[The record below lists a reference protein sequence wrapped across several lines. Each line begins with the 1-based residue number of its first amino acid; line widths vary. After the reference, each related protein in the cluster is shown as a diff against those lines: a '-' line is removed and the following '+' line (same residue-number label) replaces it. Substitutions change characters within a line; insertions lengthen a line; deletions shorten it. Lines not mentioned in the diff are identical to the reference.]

1 MQNLGS
7 YIKIT
12 LELTYNCNLK
22 CVHCFNSYKKAQDKN
37 LELSLENIKYIIE
50 KTKKLDIL
58 RIYLFGG
65 EPLLNKNFK
74 EIYIFLWN
82 QRFQIVIATNG
93 FLLSREIIDLFK
105 KYPPFNLSISLYGYN
120 SQTYIDTTSFNIF
133 ETICSNLK
141 SLQES
146 NIDFLI
152 KYIALKTNFNYDL
165 IIDFML
171 KNNFNYYTIQYS
183 LIPLLNTDLKS
194 LQYQISETEMKQI
207 NLAKNMNLKV
217 DETEHY
223 SVYKKRENRCE
234 VWKQSF
240 VIAPNGDMRPC
251 IPFTNSKK
259 INIFERV
266 KIESLLLKLGDNFNE
281 NNIYY
286 GKCSKCLD
294 KDFCECSVIMNLYKG
309 KDVSNVC
316 RQTKIKKLE
325 NKIVNK

>member
-1 MQNLGS
+1 MQSVDS

-12 LELTYNCNLK
+12 LELTYNCNFK
-22 CVHCFNSYKKAQDKN
+22 CVHCFNSYKKAQDKS

-50 KTKKLDIL
+50 KTKKLDIV

-65 EPLLNKNFK
+65 EPLLNKKFK
-74 EIYIFLWN
+74 KIYVFLWN
-82 QRFQIVIATNG
+82 QGFQIAIATNG
-93 FLLSREIIDLFK
+93 FLLSKEIIGLFK
-105 KYPPFNLSISLYGYN
+105 KYPPFNLNISLYGYN
-120 SQTYIDTTSFNIF
+120 SQTYTDTTSFNVF
-133 ETICSNLK
+133 ETIYSNLK

-146 NIDFLI
+146 DIDFFI
-152 KYIALKTNFNYDL
+152 KYIALKTNFSYDL
-165 IIDFML
+165 IIEFML
-171 KNNFNYYTIQYS
+171 KNNFNYAIQYS
-183 LIPLLNTDLKS
+183 IIPLLNTDLES
-194 LQYQISETEMKQI
+194 LQYQISETEIKQI

-217 DETEHY
+217 DDTKHY
-223 SVYKKRENRCE
+223 SVYEKRGNKCE

-266 KIESLLLKLGDNFNE
+266 KIENLLLKLGDNFNE

-286 GKCSKCLD
+286 GKCTKCID
-294 KDFCECSVIMNLYKG
+294 KDFCECPIIINLYKG

-316 RQTKIKKLE
+316 RQTKIKRLE
-325 NKIVNK
+325 KKKY